1 MISDLIGFGLSTF
14 LLGFVLGG
22 VFCVDKEG
30 QYQGWGYGV
39 QRSNLPNCRC
49 DL

>member
-22 VFCVDKEG
+22 MFFVSIKKDSIKA
-30 QYQGWGYGV
+30 GV
-39 QRSNLPNCRC
+39 MEFRGLC
-49 DL
+49 